1 MCRIKSFING
11 AYCHDAKG
19 CVFAVR
25 GWAMQN
31 KLDHFMRLSLSDLLN
46 NIESGLGYIPSI

>member
-19 CVFAVR
+19 GVFVVR

-31 KLDHFMRLSLSDLLN
+31 KLDHLMRLSLSDLLN